1 MKRLWFALRDIR
13 WLHFLHVYLT
23 IVFTYFLLS
32 FCSVARCVASSAP
45 RRASVVV
52 RASQQ
57 PQPTSLSRR
66 EAAAAALAAFVAV
79 ATPAGPARAFLG
91 IGEDGNERYAAETAK
106 IIADMTTALDMA
118 VTDPAREEAL
128 KSVRKETVSWVSRYR
143 RDPKYSGRPSYS
155 NLYSAVNAL
164 DGQLNSF
171 GFTSKVPAKRLD
183 RILKEISDADKQL
196 QRGR

>member
-1 MKRLWFALRDIR
+1 MIP
-13 WLHFLHVYLT
+13 HFDPTFYLI
-23 IVFTYFLLS
+23 IVFPSVFF
-32 FCSVARCVASSAP
+32 FCSAARCVASTTP
-45 RRASVVV
+45 RRATVVV

-57 PQPTSLSRR
+57 QQPASLSRR
-66 EAAAAALAAFVAV
+66 EATAAALAAFFAV
-79 ATPAGPARAFLG
+79 ATPAAPARAFLG
-91 IGEDGNERYAAETAK
+91 LGDDGNERYTAETAK
-106 IIADMTTALDMA
+106 IIADMTSALDMA

-128 KSVRKETVSWVSRYR
+128 KAVRKETVTWVSRYR

-183 RILKEISDADKQL
+183 RILKEISDSDKQL